1 MDLKNILDE
10 SEKINLKKNPN
21 VKVYKKPIQLK
32 DIENRSKTNLNGIKD
47 NNDISD
53 CDINKLI
60 DLEKDKIYQQTWTK
74 LDNGSKLTKLQEYSI
89 KLSVEHE
96 LNDNQKNKLMKLL
109 INACNKGKLNKISEV
124 EYDKDNCKI
133 TNIKILIFNSDLK
146 TFSLKISEN
155 KSKSKNSSK
164 SNIERLLKN

>member
-10 SEKINLKKNPN
+10 PEKVDLKKNPN
-21 VKVYKKPIQLK
+21 VKVHKKPIQLK
-32 DIENRSKTNLNGIKD
+32 DIENRSKTNLNSNK
-47 NNDISD
+47 DISD

-124 EYDKDNCKI
+124 EYDKESCEI
-133 TNIKILIFNSDLK
+133 INIKVLIFNSDLK
-146 TFSLKISEN
+146 TFSLKITEN

>member
-32 DIENRSKTNLNGIKD
+32 DIENRSKTNINKDKD
-47 NNDISD
+47 NNDFND

-60 DLEKDKIYQQTWTK
+60 DLEKDKIYNQTWTK
-74 LDNGSKLTKLQEYSI
+74 LDNGSKNNKLQEYSI
-89 KLSVEHE
+89 KLSIEYE
-96 LNDNQKNKLMKLL
+96 LNDNQKNKLTKLL
-109 INACNKGKLNKISEV
+109 TNACNKGTLNKISEV
-124 EYDKDNCKI
+124 EYDKDNCEI

-164 SNIERLLKN
+164 SNIERLLK

>member
-10 SEKINLKKNPN
+10 SDKINLKKNPN
-21 VKVYKKPIQLK
+21 VKVHKKPIQLK
-32 DIENRSKTNLNGIKD
+32 DIENRSKTNLN
-47 NNDISD
+47 NNKDISD

-89 KLSVEHE
+89 KLSIEHE
-96 LNDNQKNKLMKLL
+96 LNDNQKNKLIKLL
-109 INACNKGKLNKISEV
+109 TNACNKGKLNKISEV
-124 EYDKDNCKI
+124 EYDKESCEI
-133 TNIKILIFNSDLK
+133 INIKVLIFNSDLK

>member
-10 SEKINLKKNPN
+10 SDKINLKKNPN
-21 VKVYKKPIQLK
+21 VKVHKKPIQLK
-32 DIENRSKTNLNGIKD
+32 DIENRSKTNLN
-47 NNDISD
+47 NNKDISD

-74 LDNGSKLTKLQEYSI
+74 LDNGSKLNKLQEYSI
-89 KLSVEHE
+89 KLSIEHE
-96 LNDNQKNKLMKLL
+96 LNDNQKNKLIKLL
-109 INACNKGKLNKISEV
+109 TNACNKGKLNKISEV
-124 EYDKDNCKI
+124 EYDKESCEI
-133 TNIKILIFNSDLK
+133 INIKVLIFNSDLK

-164 SNIERLLKN
+164 SNIERLLK

>member
-1 MDLKNILDE
+1 MDLKDILEENENNND
-10 SEKINLKKNPN
+10 LKNNPN
-21 VKVYKKPIQLK
+21 VKVHKKPIQLK
-32 DIENRSKTNLNGIKD
+32 DIENRSKTNLN
-47 NNDISD
+47 NNKDISD

-74 LDNGSKLTKLQEYSI
+74 LDNGSKLNKLQEYSI

-96 LNDNQKNKLMKLL
+96 LNDNQKNKLIKLL
-109 INACNKGKLNKISEV
+109 TNACNKGKLNKISEV
-124 EYDKDNCKI
+124 EYDKESCEI
-133 TNIKILIFNSDLK
+133 INIKVLIFNSDLK